1 MSYTADS
8 RRRNK
13 TSRGNEAGPMFKRIV
28 LSALVFVLVAAGP
41 ALAGPL
47 QSGIAAYN
55 AQDYP
60 AAARLLLPLAEQGN
74 AKAQAYVGLMYANG
88 RGLVQDYIAAAR
100 WYRRASEQGVGVAQY
115 MLGLMYD
122 KGFGVPQDY
131 VIAYMWLNLAV
142 ARASPRERDDWV
154 RIRNAV
160 ASKLTLIERTAGQR
174 LAAEWQMARDTGRPH
189 GPLE

>member
-1 MSYTADS
+1 MI
-8 RRRNK
+8 
-13 TSRGNEAGPMFKRIV
+13 KRIV
-28 LSALVFVLVAAGP
+28 LSALVLVLVAAGP
-41 ALAGPL
+41 AAAGPL

-55 AQDYP
+55 AHDYP

-88 RGLVQDYIAAAR
+88 RGLVQNYIAAAR
-100 WYRRASEQGVGVAQY
+100 WYRRASEQGIGVAQF

-122 KGFGVPQDY
+122 KGHGVPQDF

-154 RIRNAV
+154 RIRDAV

-174 LAAEWQMARDTGRPH
+174 LAAEWQMARDAGRPH

>member
-1 MSYTADS
+1 MSYTAHAAARDVL
-8 RRRNK
+8 RRSETGSMTR
-13 TSRGNEAGPMFKRIV
+13 RIV
-28 LSALVFVLVAAGP
+28 LSALVFLLIAGAP
-41 ALAGPL
+41 AVAGPL

-55 AQDYP
+55 AHDYP
-60 AAARLLLPLAEQGN
+60 AAARLLLPLAELGN

-88 RGLVQDYIAAAR
+88 RGVPQNYIAAAR
-100 WYRRASEQGVGVAQY
+100 WYRRASEQGVGVAQF

-122 KGFGVPQDY
+122 KGHGVPQDF

-154 RIRNAV
+154 RIRDAV